1 MGTKE
6 RLEILK
12 DKLEEKPKWWV
23 INMEEQPKVVENG
36 HIYTEPPAETRLL
49 ASETVIN
56 ELLKRI
62 SNLEFEVERV
72 NKINNGMYQWLL
84 YQINEAKFY
93 GEYEKADILEWVRAT
108 LKELKGSDKE

>member
-12 DKLEEKPKWWV
+12 EKLEEKPKWWV

-49 ASETVIN
+49 ASQKVIN
-56 ELLKRI
+56 ELLEKV
-62 SNLEFEVERV
+62 SNLEFEVERLN
-72 NKINNGMYQWLL
+72 NKLKKIDNLVEKICYEPLVEEDMFAEFYNEYQ
-84 YQINEAKFY
+84 
-93 GEYEKADILEWVRAT
+93 
-108 LKELKGSDKE
+108 ELKGEDKE